1 MLIEGRKFGN
11 RLVVSELFRTFALS
25 KKKIIVMAR
34 ILVNKS
40 SNTYSILGM
49 KEEVFFTLLKTI
61 NKVAMKV
68 ADPDFKEVSD
78 TTARKIVNVNNELR
92 SALACSIE
100 I

>member
-1 MLIEGRKFGN
+1 MTERKFGN
-11 RLVVSELFRTFALS
+11 RLVVSELFRIFVTS

-40 SNTYSILGM
+40 SNTYSIVGI
-49 KEEVFFTLLKTI
+49 EEKAFFTLLKTI

-68 ADPDFKEVSD
+68 ADPDFKEVTD
-78 TTARKIVNVNNELR
+78 ATARKIVDANNELR
-92 SALACSIE
+92 SAFAHSVE

>member
-1 MLIEGRKFGN
+1 M
-11 RLVVSELFRTFALS
+11 T
-25 KKKIIVMAR
+25 R

-40 SNTYSILGM
+40 SNTYSIVGM

-68 ADPDFKEVSD
+68 ADPDFKEVTD
-78 TTARKIVNVNNELR
+78 ATAEKIVNVNNELI
-92 SALACSIE
+92 SAFAHSVE